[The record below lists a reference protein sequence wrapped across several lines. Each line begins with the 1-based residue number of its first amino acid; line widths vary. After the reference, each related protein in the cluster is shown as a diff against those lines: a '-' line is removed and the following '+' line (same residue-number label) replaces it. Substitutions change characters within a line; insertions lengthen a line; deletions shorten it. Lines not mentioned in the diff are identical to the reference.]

1 MILHPL
7 NIDTSR
13 LSTEEFERY
22 AWLLDNKPMLA
33 VIEWVRSAQLY
44 RSEILEEELE
54 PWF

>member
-13 LSTEEFERY
+13 LSAEEFERY

-33 VIEWVRSAQLY
+33 VIEWVRSAQA
-44 RSEILEEELE
+44 SWTESLEEELE